1 MVMMFVEVE
10 RGGGE
15 FVSSRVK
22 SKSWYVSTVGI
33 KFYGGHRYSEERC
46 SWSTRMRFA
55 ATAGR
60 NEKSCTCCA
69 LIRLQLYRK
78 EESGTVKHLA
88 TALLIMKVLVTLST
102 LEYCP

>member
-33 KFYGGHRYSEERC
+33 KFYGGHRYSEERYSVMMDQSSYMLC
-46 SWSTRMRFA
+46 RVSV
-55 ATAGR
+55 G
-60 NEKSCTCCA
+60 
-69 LIRLQLYRK
+69 L
-78 EESGTVKHLA
+78 
-88 TALLIMKVLVTLST
+88 
-102 LEYCP
+102 

>member
-15 FVSSRVK
+15 SVSSRVK

-46 SWSTRMRFA
+46 IVGVETEVR
-55 ATAGR
+55 GG
-60 NEKSCTCCA
+60 N
-69 LIRLQLYRK
+69 Q
-78 EESGTVKHLA
+78 
-88 TALLIMKVLVTLST
+88 
-102 LEYCP
+102 

>member
-46 SWSTRMRFA
+46 TGTNNHHSKIESA
-55 ATAGR
+55 A
-60 NEKSCTCCA
+60 KSACGEDNS
-69 LIRLQLYRK
+69 LKIN
-78 EESGTVKHLA
+78 V
-88 TALLIMKVLVTLST
+88 
-102 LEYCP
+102 

>member
-46 SWSTRMRFA
+46 RELVGKDVWGVRISSWLLGGFA
-55 ATAGR
+55 QIA
-60 NEKSCTCCA
+60 
-69 LIRLQLYRK
+69 RLFLPETKDAYRIH
-78 EESGTVKHLA
+78 T
-88 TALLIMKVLVTLST
+88 
-102 LEYCP
+102 